1 MALEG
6 YFLFQG
12 DRTVCGG
19 KIITG
24 AEDTEFF
31 GRSQA
36 RESDKVTC
44 GKHPGIYR
52 ICGGMG
58 DMYEVGGVNRQLAG
72 SIESYS
78 SCPCRAKFIPQDLDN
93 TYEYNCNAG
102 LAAERERE
110 ASRKKL
116 NEAKAKW
123 PQPMPL
129 PALIYATQR
138 AMDDYGAK
146 DMHHGDLS
154 EEALKER
161 FGLTDVS
168 AKVNPYTLTLVPP
181 VPASSYGVFYPGS
194 LTGSTPVVVSREE
207 SVRLMFDEFRGL
219 AKVFSF
225 HGPYKNIITE
235 MINHMQGNIGTPYS
249 SPLLDRALKEQILN
263 DHSSDSSLLG
273 IKRAL
278 DDAVS
283 YEYGFL
289 PLGKKDD
296 LFDGKGN
303 FKEVNKAVLPKFDR
317 QIDKTNGLVITV
329 HDTWSTHITL
339 ESLEVTGDSYRAKVH
354 YRVQDHFG
362 LDDADILNPV
372 FHQGR
377 IFRIWFVLQRYVK
390 YGYRPFITEMNATV
404 EISGRRGE

>member
-116 NEAKAKW
+116 NEAKAKG
-123 PQPMPL
+123 PEPM
-129 PALIYATQR
+129 
-138 AMDDYGAK
+138 
-146 DMHHGDLS
+146 
-154 EEALKER
+154 
-161 FGLTDVS
+161 
-168 AKVNPYTLTLVPP
+168 TLVPP
-181 VPASSYGVFYPGS
+181 APASSYGVFYPGS

-235 MINHMQGNIGTPYS
+235 MINHMQGNSGTPYS